1 MNRGFVSMAILAFL
15 GLAAAL
21 ALRESLLHATRIR
34 ELGAR
39 QQRLQAREYALAAQT
54 LAPGATLRID
64 SWELLHLPDGQRQAR
79 GPAGMWTI
87 DPRLG
92 EHWQPAR

>member
-1 MNRGFVSMAILAFL
+1 MAILAFL

-64 SWELLHLPDGQRQAR
+64 SWELQHRPDGQRQAR
-79 GPAGMWTI
+79 GPAGVWTI
-87 DPRLG
+87 DPHLG